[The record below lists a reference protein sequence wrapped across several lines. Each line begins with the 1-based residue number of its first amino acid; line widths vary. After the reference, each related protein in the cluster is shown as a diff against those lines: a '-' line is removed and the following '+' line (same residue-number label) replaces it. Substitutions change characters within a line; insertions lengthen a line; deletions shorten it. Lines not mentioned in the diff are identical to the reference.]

1 VPPERQHRQQRLQ
14 HRQRRLLLF
23 TKPARQGRVKTRLI
37 GDLTAAQAAE
47 LHAAFL
53 ADLLAR
59 LAGGRFELDVLW
71 AVEPGERVP
80 EPVRPGVGSLRQ
92 EGAGLGERLHGAL
105 AAAARRSRVVAA
117 LGSDHPTVEVEL
129 VERAFAA
136 IENGADVALGP
147 AEDGGYYLI
156 ALAAGAVRR
165 RLFEDVPWSTSGVLA
180 ATLERCAQLGLAV
193 ELLPAAADVDTP
205 ADLARLAV
213 RLAPPGAAADG
224 CPRTRALLARW
235 RRLPGSA
242 APAAARE
249 AADLREPIVA
259 AEPSAFLEPAEPAEP
274 AGLAGPAGPAGP
286 VAPAAR
292 ARRGGGR

>member
-1 VPPERQHRQQRLQ
+1 VPPESRHR
-14 HRQRRLLLF
+14 RQRRLLLF

-53 ADLLAR
+53 GDLVAR
-59 LAGGRFELDVLW
+59 LAGGRFELDVAW
-71 AVEPGERVP
+71 VVEAGERLP
-80 EPVRPGVGSLRQ
+80 GGLLPGVGSLRQ
-92 EGAGLGERLHGAL
+92 QGAGLGERLHGAL

-136 IENGADVALGP
+136 VENGADVALGP

-180 ATLERCAQLGLAV
+180 ATLERCAELGLAV
-193 ELLPAAADVDTP
+193 ELLPVAADVDTP
-205 ADLARLAV
+205 ADLERLAV
-213 RLAPPGAAADG
+213 RLAPPGAAAAAG

-235 RRLPGSA
+235 RRLPGGA
-242 APAAARE
+242 EAAA
-249 AADLREPIVA
+249 IV
-259 AEPSAFLEPAEPAEP
+259 
-274 AGLAGPAGPAGP
+274 
-286 VAPAAR
+286 
-292 ARRGGGR
+292 RGGGR

>member
-1 VPPERQHRQQRLQ
+1 MPPERFHR
-14 HRQRRLLLF
+14 RQRRLLLF

-53 ADLLAR
+53 GDLVAR
-59 LAGGRFELDVLW
+59 LAGGRFELDVAW
-71 AVEPGERVP
+71 AVEAGERLP
-80 EPVRPGVGSLRQ
+80 GGLLPGVGSLRQ

-136 IENGADVALGP
+136 VENGADVALGP

-165 RLFEDVPWSTSGVLA
+165 RLFEDVPWSTPGVLA
-180 ATLERCAQLGLAV
+180 ATLERCAELGLAV
-193 ELLPAAADVDTP
+193 ELLPVAADVDTP
-205 ADLARLAV
+205 ADLERLAV
-213 RLAPPGAAADG
+213 RLAPPGAAAAAG

-235 RRLPGSA
+235 RRLPED
-242 APAAARE
+242 AAA
-249 AADLREPIVA
+249 AAATESTESGEP
-259 AEPSAFLEPAEPAEP
+259 
-274 AGLAGPAGPAGP
+274 
-286 VAPAAR
+286 APAAR
-292 ARRGGGR
+292 PAAASPSPAMPPARAVRGGGR

>member
-1 VPPERQHRQQRLQ
+1 MPPDRHDRQG

-53 ADLLAR
+53 GDLLER
-59 LAGGRFELDVLW
+59 LAGGRFELDVAW

-80 EPVRPGVGSLRQ
+80 ESSRSGVGSLRQ
-92 EGAGLGERLHGAL
+92 EGAGLGERLYGAL

-136 IENGADVALGP
+136 VEDGADVALGP

-165 RLFEDVPWSTSGVLA
+165 RLFEEVPWSTSGVLA
-180 ATLERCAQLGLAV
+180 ATLERCDQLGLAV
-193 ELLPAAADVDTP
+193 DLLPVAADVDTP

-213 RLAPPGAAADG
+213 RLASPGTAAAS
-224 CPRTRALLARW
+224 CPRTRALLAGW
-235 RRLPGSA
+235 RRLPGTA
-242 APAAARE
+242 EPAASPGPSA
-249 AADLREPIVA
+249 A
-259 AEPSAFLEPAEPAEP
+259 AEPAVLAEPASP
-274 AGLAGPAGPAGP
+274 P
-286 VAPAAR
+286 AR
-292 ARRGGGR
+292 ALRRGGR

>member
-1 VPPERQHRQQRLQ
+1 
-14 HRQRRLLLF
+14 
-23 TKPARQGRVKTRLI
+23 
-37 GDLTAAQAAE
+37 
-47 LHAAFL
+47 
-53 ADLLAR
+53 
-59 LAGGRFELDVLW
+59 VLW
-71 AVEPGERVP
+71 AVEPGEPVP
-80 EPVRPGVGSLRQ
+80 ERARAGVGSLRQ
-92 EGAGLGERLHGAL
+92 EGAGLGERLYGAL
-105 AAAARRSRVVAA
+105 AAAARRSRAVAA

-136 IENGADVALGP
+136 VEDGADVALGP

-180 ATLERCAQLGLAV
+180 ATLGRCEQLGLAV

-249 AADLREPIVA
+249 AAGLQEPIVA
-259 AEPSAFLEPAEPAEP
+259 VEPAVFSEPAEAAEAAEPVEPVEP
-274 AGLAGPAGPAGP
+274 AGRAEPVEPA
-286 VAPAAR
+286 APAAW

>member
-1 VPPERQHRQQRLQ
+1 VPPERHDRRH

-59 LAGGRFELDVLW
+59 LAGGRFELDVAW

-80 EPVRPGVGSLRQ
+80 ERVGLGVGSLRQ
-92 EGAGLGERLHGAL
+92 EGAGLGERLYGAL

-136 IENGADVALGP
+136 VEDGADVALGP

-180 ATLERCAQLGLAV
+180 ATLERCDQLGLAV
-193 ELLPAAADVDTP
+193 ELLPLAADVDTP

-213 RLAPPGAAADG
+213 RLASPGAAAAG

-235 RRLPGSA
+235 RRLPGVA
-242 APAAARE
+242 DPAAA
-249 AADLREPIVA
+249 
-259 AEPSAFLEPAEPAEP
+259 LEPAVPP
-274 AGLAGPAGPAGP
+274 
-286 VAPAAR
+286 AR
-292 ARRGGGR
+292 ALRRGGR

>member
-1 VPPERQHRQQRLQ
+1 VPPDRQHRRHRRQ

-47 LHAAFL
+47 LHSAFL

-80 EPVRPGVGSLRQ
+80 ERVRPGVGSLRQ
-92 EGAGLGERLHGAL
+92 EGAGLGDRLFGAL

-136 IENGADVALGP
+136 VENGADMALGP

-180 ATLERCAQLGLAV
+180 ATLERCEQLGLAV

-213 RLAPPGAAADG
+213 RLAPPGAAADS

-235 RRLPGSA
+235 RRLPESA
-242 APAAARE
+242 EPAAALE
-249 AADLREPIVA
+249 PADLPGPVA
-259 AEPSAFLEPAEPAEP
+259 AE
-274 AGLAGPAGPAGP
+274 
-286 VAPAAR
+286 PAAR